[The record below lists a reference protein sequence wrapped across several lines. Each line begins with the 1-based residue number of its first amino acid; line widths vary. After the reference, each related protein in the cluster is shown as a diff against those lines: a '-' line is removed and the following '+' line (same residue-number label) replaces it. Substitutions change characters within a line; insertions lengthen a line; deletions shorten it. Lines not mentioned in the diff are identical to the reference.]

1 MVRKLKTGFV
11 YLLIGGWFLL
21 LSALLMLAIN
31 QALKFGRL
39 YAASISPGPA
49 AAQLDVITGPAI
61 GFGAYALAAAIV
73 TLALL
78 VLVRRRPR
86 RLLLA
91 SALML
96 LVFGTLNLYS
106 GRHLLPQL
114 LVWPW
119 PWPSALLQEYTQ
131 ALTADDLEAA
141 LRLTDGS
148 DQCRQAVT
156 ETFSEHQSQLRERLG
171 VGWQEDGISSSPHR
185 SILTYYEEL
194 VPSGGILQPVP
205 TQLVRLLVRRERG
218 KLAWLVGL
226 KVRYK
231 PFLGARYLCGQG
243 TDPEGWRFR

>member
-21 LSALLMLAIN
+21 LSGLLMLAIN
-31 QALKFGRL
+31 QALKLGRL

-49 AAQLDVITGPAI
+49 AAQLHVITGPAI

-78 VLVRRRPR
+78 VLVRRQPR

-91 SALML
+91 SAFVL
-96 LVFGTLNLYS
+96 LAFVAVNLYS
-106 GRHLLPQL
+106 GRHLLPQI

-119 PWPSALLQEYTQ
+119 PWPSALLQEYAQTL
-131 ALTADDLEAA
+131 AADDLEAA

-156 ETFSEHQSQLRERLG
+156 EAFSDHQSQLRQRLG
-171 VGWQEDGISSSPHR
+171 ADWQEAGLRASPHR
-185 SILTYYEEL
+185 SIMTYYEEP
-194 VPSGGILQPVP
+194 VPSRGILQPAP
-205 TQLVRLLVRRERG
+205 TQLVRLLVRTERG
-218 KLAWLVGL
+218 TLAWLVGL

-231 PFLGARYLCGQG
+231 PFLGARYFCGLG
-243 TDPEGWRFR
+243 LDPEGWRFR